1 MQDIFSGVIFYY
13 PENELTKY
21 LLDLRLYRPTCV
33 QDFFKDLENS
43 MKTLHPKG
51 LMGKL
56 VENKDVT
63 GLCYLLGILE
73 EIYHFRNGHWQF
85 VQKYIMANTKY
96 AMATGGTPI
105 TSWIP
110 NQILSVIR
118 QMEDVIAAIHTI
130 GVSDEAEANFIF
142 ENNSKLLP
150 TKKGLING
158 QLELIHKNDFS
169 AEAVFALNQK
179 FGYDDTK

>member
-1 MQDIFSGVIFYY
+1 
-13 PENELTKY
+13 
-21 LLDLRLYRPTCV
+21 
-33 QDFFKDLENS
+33 
-43 MKTLHPKG
+43 
-51 LMGKL
+51 
-56 VENKDVT
+56 
-63 GLCYLLGILE
+63 
-73 EIYHFRNGHWQF
+73 
-85 VQKYIMANTKY
+85 
-96 AMATGGTPI
+96 MATGGTPI

-118 QMEDVIAAIHTI
+118 QMEDVIAAIHAI
-130 GVSDEAEANFIF
+130 GVSDKAEANFIF